1 MGDPM
6 SVSSHELMD
15 SRNHNLSNGSSR
27 KPGEYSFHI
36 IKDFVM
42 PCYIRENP
50 FYCSFSP
57 NDFDDG
63 DGSCHNDWFGV
74 EFIFLVLLS
83 FWCVP
88 VITTDGNNND
98 IRQIVED
105 IIHFPGKSRN
115 SPHV

>member
-27 KPGEYSFHI
+27 KPGEYSIHI
-36 IKDFVM
+36 IRFCHALLYVKTPFIAHFPPTALMTVMGFVIM
-42 PCYIRENP
+42 TGI
-50 FYCSFSP
+50 
-57 NDFDDG
+57 
-63 DGSCHNDWFGV
+63 GV
-74 EFIFLVLLS
+74 EFTFLVLLS
-83 FWCVP
+83 FWCVS

>member
-27 KPGEYSFHI
+27 KPGEYSIHI
-36 IKDFVM
+36 IRFCHALLYVKT
-42 PCYIRENP
+42 P
-50 FYCSFSP
+50 FIAHFP
-57 NDFDDG
+57 PTTFDDG
-63 DGSCHNDWFGV
+63 DGFCHNDCFGV
-74 EFIFLVLLS
+74 EFTFLVLLS
-83 FWCVP
+83 FWCVS